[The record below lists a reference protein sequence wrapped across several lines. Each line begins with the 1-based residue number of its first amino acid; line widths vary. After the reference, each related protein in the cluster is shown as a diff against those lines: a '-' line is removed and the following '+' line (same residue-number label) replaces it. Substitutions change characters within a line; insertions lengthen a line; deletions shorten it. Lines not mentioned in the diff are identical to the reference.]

1 MIIVLLLFLLLLGLV
16 GMLAVGSLRAP
27 SGSLA
32 RRSMAAGAF
41 VVAALVVLSVAPMLN
56 PRMQPLE
63 PDLPFLL
70 GARAD
75 ADDLVVWVGAR
86 CEDAES
92 FKVTVSVRE
101 PRRSV
106 SLRLESDEPTTLE
119 GPLRVRDLQEDPPG
133 SFEVVE
139 RWPDQIDL
147 ADFDAISVLSPGAGA
162 QAPVDVVVEGSAEH
176 PGEFWFGDDLGWMD
190 LDEAAARDGEDFY
203 SLCRTDIRYE

>member
-1 MIIVLLLFLLLLGLV
+1 M
-16 GMLAVGSLRAP
+16 
-27 SGSLA
+27 
-32 RRSMAAGAF
+32 
-41 VVAALVVLSVAPMLN
+41 VVAALVALAVAAVVN
-56 PRMQPLE
+56 PRGQPLE
-63 PDLPFLL
+63 PELPFLL
-70 GARAD
+70 GVRVD
-75 ADDLVVWVGAR
+75 ADNLVVWVGAR
-86 CEDAES
+86 CEEAES
-92 FKVTVSVRE
+92 LKVAVSVRE

-119 GPLRVRDLQEDPPG
+119 GPLRVRDLQADPPG

-139 RWPDQIDL
+139 RWPDQLDL